1 VIRPARLR
9 ETEVLAAQLAISS
22 AECGRDGPRFCFGVR
37 DALRWLIRG
46 GPAPL
51 TGTPSGV
58 PVPCAAIVHELGAA
72 EAAIHPRGSSLGQ
85 YAEGVEHALMWAQLV
100 TPAPPEPAVTSAC
113 IEDPEH
119 PTTDRWIRN

>member
-1 VIRPARLR
+1 VISPVRLR

-22 AECGRDGPRFCFGVR
+22 AECARSGPRFCFGVR

-51 TGTPSGV
+51 TGTPSEV

-72 EAAIHPRGSSLGQ
+72 EAAIHPRGTSLGLRRGRR
-85 YAEGVEHALMWAQLV
+85 ACLDVGAAGHTGATGTRCHERLSRGLL
-100 TPAPPEPAVTSAC
+100 TSDDRA
-113 IEDPEH
+113 EDPG
-119 PTTDRWIRN
+119 